1 MRPFTQLTGLQV
13 WTLKK
18 KWVQQARHILQIH
31 SVRHS
36 ERAAAHADASQQYG
50 HIRGMQG
57 LPAADSG
64 PLPHLYQ
71 WADSLRSIVTQLG
84 ALSEPP
90 AGSGVA
96 PADVN
101 TLQQQQQQLLLL
113 HQAQNQGTGAVQ
125 QLSSYQ
131 RQPRV

>member
-84 ALSEPP
+84 AFSEPP

-96 PADVN
+96 LADVN
-101 TLQQQQQQLLLL
+101 TLLLL
-113 HQAQNQGTGAVQ
+113 HQGVGRGYVLPIRTHESAL
-125 QLSSYQ
+125 LSVSDS
-131 RQPRV
+131 